1 MAAVGSKGRLSLDI
15 VNGAGGLKS
24 TPAPW
29 DRPAA
34 MLREHWHSRGRRP
47 APAPASGCPADGPP
61 VALADKVARV
71 AQAVTA
77 MGERYRGIRSRFARV
92 LAPG

>member
-1 MAAVGSKGRLSLDI
+1 MLAAATDPSVAHDIAGKRFVSRKRRRGAKEHAGALGSPSGSAPRTL
-15 VNGAGGLKS
+15 GG
-24 TPAPW
+24 
-29 DRPAA
+29 
-34 MLREHWHSRGRRP
+34 HSRGRRP

-77 MGERYRGIRSRFARV
+77 MGERY
-92 LAPG
+92 